1 MPKYLGATRVVRAGR
16 EAALDR
22 RPDPGEPFLAGPVFA
37 APYLLPGNP
46 ADTPYGYARFA
57 NPTWTRYERAIA
69 ELEGGPALVFASGMA
84 AVSAIFLATLR
95 PGDVVVVPADAYYTT
110 RLLAADFFARY
121 GIDVRQAPTAG
132 DAQERLLDGCRLLWL
147 ESPSNPGLDVCDISA
162 LARTAR
168 DAGALV
174 AVDNTTAT
182 GLHQQPLNLGADYV
196 VASDSKALTGHADLL
211 LGHVAAAT
219 AELLGP
225 IQTVRTRFG
234 SVPGPMET
242 WLAHRSLATADVRLD
257 RQCATALELAQVI
270 AVHPAVVRCRY
281 PGLPADPAHEVA
293 ERQMSRYGQVVSFTL
308 TDGDAADRFL
318 AAAQLIWPATSFG
331 GVVSS
336 AERRDR
342 WGGDD
347 VPPGFIRLSVG
358 CEDASDLIDD
368 VQQALDAVHESAQ

>member
-1 MPKYLGATRVVRAGR
+1 MARYRDATRVVRAGR
-16 EAALDR
+16 GVARADR
-22 RPDPGEPFLAGPVFA
+22 PGVGEPFLAGPVFA
-37 APYLLPGNP
+37 APYLLPGDP

-57 NPTWTRYERAIA
+57 NPTWTAYERAIA
-69 ELEGGPALVFASGMA
+69 ELERGPALVFASGMA
-84 AVSAIFLATLR
+84 AVSAVFLATLR
-95 PGDVVVVPADAYYTT
+95 PGDIVVVPDDAYYTT
-110 RLLAADFFARY
+110 RLLATDLLTKY
-121 GIDVRQAPTAG
+121 GINVRQAPTAG

-147 ESPSNPGLDVCDISA
+147 ESPSNPGLDVCDIAA
-162 LARTAR
+162 LARTAH
-168 DAGALV
+168 DAGTLV

-182 GLHQQPLNLGADYV
+182 CLHQQPLSLGADYV

-225 IQTVRTRFG
+225 IQTMRTRFG

-242 WLAHRSLATADVRLD
+242 WLAHRSLATADVRLE
-257 RQCATALELAQVI
+257 RQCATALELARRI
-270 AVHPAVVRCRY
+270 ATHPAVVHCRY
-281 PGLPADPAHEVA
+281 PGRPEDPAYEVA
-293 ERQMSRYGQVVSFTL
+293 RRQMSRYGQVVSFSL

-347 VPPGFIRLSVG
+347 VPPGFVRLSVG
-358 CEDASDLIDD
+358 CEDPRDLIDD
-368 VQQALDAVHESAQ
+368 VQQALDAAGGSQ